1 MLTKPFKSK
10 VIMKVRTDHLQTDM
24 YVAASIPPQEKL
36 SYILLLNKLDIFI
49 MFTINLSWELG
60 DFYNTIRIRILY

>member
-10 VIMKVRTDHLQTDM
+10 VIMKVRTDHLQTGM

-49 MFTINLSWELG
+49 MFTINLSWFMEMG
-60 DFYNTIRIRILY
+60 DFCNTIRIRI

>member
-10 VIMKVRTDHLQTDM
+10 MIMKVRIDHLQTGM
-24 YVAASIPPQEKL
+24 YVAASILPQEKL

-49 MFTINLSWELG
+49 SI
-60 DFYNTIRIRILY
+60 YNKFVLVHGNGGCL